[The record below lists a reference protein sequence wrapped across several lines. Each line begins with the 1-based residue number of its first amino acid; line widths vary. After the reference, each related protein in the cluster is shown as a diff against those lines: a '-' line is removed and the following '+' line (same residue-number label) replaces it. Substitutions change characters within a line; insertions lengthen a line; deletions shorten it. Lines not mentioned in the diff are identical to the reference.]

1 MSAEISKF
9 KSAENEE
16 AYMAAYDEAMKL
28 WPVPYE
34 TTYISTRFGETYV
47 TITGAEEGEPVVLLP
62 GFSICSAS
70 WYANVEALG
79 AKYRLYAVDVIDDI
93 GRSKASIVPET
104 REEVAGWLREVCEG
118 LGIEKPH
125 LVGLSTGAFI
135 VINFAAYYPDSVG
148 KVIMLAP
155 AAVFGN
161 LSWMFWVQIVL
172 NSLFPFKSRRA
183 AFLNWMV
190 VDPTV
195 WDNAH
200 GDLFRLTME
209 VAAAPIKKVY
219 PTVFTDEELNS
230 ITTKTLLIVGDQE
243 VMYGNASHAIERAK
257 QLIPDLQ
264 AELVPD
270 CGHAVS
276 MEKPEFVNCRMLDF
290 LAEA

>member
-9 KSAENEE
+9 KSAEKKEE
-16 AYMAAYDEAMKL
+16 YMAAYNEAMKL

-47 TITGAEEGEPVVLLP
+47 AISGAEEGEPIVLLP

-104 REEVAGWLREVCEG
+104 REELADWLREVCEG
-118 LGIEKPH
+118 LGIEKLH

-135 VINFAAYYPDSVG
+135 AINFAAHYADLVG
-148 KVIMLAP
+148 KVIVLAP
-155 AAVFGN
+155 AAIFGN
-161 LSWMFWVQIVL
+161 LSLMFWVQIVL
-172 NSLFPFKSRRA
+172 NSLFPFESRRA

-190 VDPTV
+190 VNPEV
-195 WDNAH
+195 WNNAH

-219 PTVFTDEELNS
+219 PSVLTDEELQSLMN
-230 ITTKTLLIVGDQE
+230 KTLLIVGDQE
-243 VMYGNASHAIERAK
+243 VMYGNASQAIERAK
-257 QLIPDLQ
+257 QLMPDLQ
-264 AELVPD
+264 VELVPD

-276 MEKPEFVNCRMLDF
+276 MEKPEVVNNRILDF